1 MLEPLLELIPF
12 CRAALER
19 FFHGYRLH
27 KTAAISRNTII
38 LCNDKKTKGNLIM
51 CENAWIGYG
60 CYIDITRNITLG
72 KNVQLAP
79 RAMLFT
85 HDSSR
90 SMKNP
95 KTGEIFIDDDA
106 YIGAGA
112 IVLAGIKIG
121 KKAIVGAG
129 AVVTKDVP
137 DGAVVGGVPAKRIAN
152 NQLE

>member
-1 MLEPLLELIPF
+1 MLEPLFEMLPSW
-12 CRAALER
+12 RASFER
-19 FFHGYRLH
+19 VFHGYDIH
-27 KTAAISRNTII
+27 NTAAICRNVVIAY
-38 LCNDKKTKGNLIM
+38 NDKKTKGNLIM
-51 CENAWIGYG
+51 RENAWICYG
-60 CYIDITRNITLG
+60 CYIDITRNVTLG
-72 KNVQLAP
+72 KNVQVAP

-90 SMKNP
+90 SMSNP

-106 YIGAGA
+106 YVGAGA

-137 DGAVVGGVPAKRIAN
+137 AGAVVAGVPAREIK
-152 NQLE
+152 